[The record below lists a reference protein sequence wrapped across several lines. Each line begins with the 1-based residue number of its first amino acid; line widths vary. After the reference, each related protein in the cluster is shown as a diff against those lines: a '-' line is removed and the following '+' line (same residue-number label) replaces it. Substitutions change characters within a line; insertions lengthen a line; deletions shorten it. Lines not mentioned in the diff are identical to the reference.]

1 MKNTFDPKKLINKK
15 DLKDIYQIQIENKNS
30 AKITNLG
37 KYEKNPLIVITK
49 FKYMNYDCEIV
60 SNLLE
65 KDEITTSE
73 YLRMVSILFFIDNFI
88 IYSLNFCFYPDNKI
102 IEINND
108 TLIEGKFCINL
119 QYKINKI
126 EYIEIIENKISITE
140 KDKIISQLI
149 SVIDNNKIDD
159 KIFKTN

>member
-15 DLKDIYQIQIENKNS
+15 DLKDIYQIHIENENN

-37 KYEKNPLIVITK
+37 KYKKNPLIVITK
-49 FKYMNYDCEIV
+49 FKYINYDCEIV

-65 KDEITTSE
+65 KDEIFTSE

-88 IYSLNFCFYPDNKI
+88 IYSLNFCFYPNNKI
-102 IEINND
+102 VEIKND
-108 TLIEGKFCINL
+108 NLIEGKFCINL
-119 QYKINKI
+119 QYKKNKK
-126 EYIEIIENKISITE
+126 EYIEIIENNISITE

>member
-15 DLKDIYQIQIENKNS
+15 DLKDIYQIQIETKNS

-65 KDEITTSE
+65 KDEIITSE

-88 IYSLNFCFYPDNKI
+88 IYSLNFCFYPNNKI

-119 QYKINKI
+119 QYKKNKN
-126 EYIEIIENKISITE
+126 EYIEIIENNISITE